1 MEGTFPMKQLTLL
14 LMLAASM
21 FAGTDFSGEWKLDPA
36 KSDFGPMPAP
46 DKLVMKVAHKDP
58 DLKVTMEQASQQ
70 GEVKMD
76 SVYTTDGKVSKN
88 KMRGSEATTTAKW
101 EGDALMM
108 VTKADFQGNE
118 IKLNDKWTLTDGG
131 KTLVIDRKIEAPQ
144 GEFEVKQVLTKQ

>member
-1 MEGTFPMKQLTLL
+1 MKQLTLL
-14 LMLAASM
+14 LLLTASM
-21 FAGTDFSGEWKLDPA
+21 FAATDFSGDWKLDAA
-36 KSDFGPMPAP
+36 KSDFGPMPP
-46 DKLVMKVAHKDP
+46 PEKLIMKIAHKDP
-58 DLKVTMEQASQQ
+58 DLKVSTEQATQQ
-70 GEVKMD
+70 GEMKMD

-88 KMRGSEATTTAKW
+88 KMRGSEATSTTKW

-131 KTLVIDRKIEAPQ
+131 KTLVIERKIEAPQ